1 MSKMIVKALSLL
13 AVVTLASVTAVA
25 QGEGD
30 QKPCCQKCPARSAL
44 SQVGLSA
51 EQQTQVDALFAEAKA
66 QCPKAKGECPK
77 GGQVKGECPKGGQA
91 KGGCPKGHGPGHGP
105 GAEQHKQMCEKLQ
118 SILTAEQY
126 AKFQELMKS
135 HCPQGGGQGHGAH
148 HGQGHCG
155 GHHGGH
161 GGQAAEE

>member
-1 MSKMIVKALSLL
+1 MIVKALSLL

-51 EQQTQVDALFAEAKA
+51 EQQTQVDALFAEVKA
-66 QCPKAKGECPK
+66 QCPK
-77 GGQVKGECPKGGQA
+77 VKGE
-91 KGGCPKGHGPGHGP
+91 CPKGHGPGHSP
-105 GAEQHKQMCEKLQ
+105 SAEQHKQMCEKLQ